1 MNHTDKSDNAK
12 NPIPA
17 TCLPSVNT
25 CWLFSTPAA

>member
-1 MNHTDKSDNAK
+1 MYYGELKKYD
-12 NPIPA
+12 IA